1 LPAELS
7 DAELEEYDLLRI
19 PEAEWQKIVMMLTPE
34 GRPLVD
40 RDENGTLVFNDPQ
53 LAEWD
58 RKARANAEALDKQ
71 RGM

>member
-19 PEAEWQKIVMMLTPE
+19 PETDWQKFAMMFTPD
-34 GRPLVD
+34 GKPLVSQ
-40 RDENGTLVFNDPQ
+40 DESGALVFNDPQ

-58 RKARANAEALDKQ
+58 RKARANAEALDRR
-71 RGM
+71 RGE